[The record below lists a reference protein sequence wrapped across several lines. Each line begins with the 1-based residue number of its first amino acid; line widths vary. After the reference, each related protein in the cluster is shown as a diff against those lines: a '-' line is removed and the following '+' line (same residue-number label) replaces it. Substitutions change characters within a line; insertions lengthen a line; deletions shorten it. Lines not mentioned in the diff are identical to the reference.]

1 MLAKP
6 SDSYSSDDLAM
17 LSRVLEEAVAA
28 SIDGGALTELQIRE
42 LTSQLGKVLMD
53 RFVAG
58 ETNPEVLKQA
68 ALDSIGER

>member
-28 SIDGGALTELQIRE
+28 GIDGGGLTELQIRE
-42 LTSQLGKVLMD
+42 LTSQLGKALMD

-58 ETNPEVLKQA
+58 ESNPELLKQA